1 MLYDR
6 TLVQI
11 RERPFLDL
19 LDLSLHVIRARPLA
33 LMLPALIGIA
43 PFAVLNAWLLSDP
56 SFSMVYWIMLLV
68 LEVPWATAP
77 LTLVIGDLMF
87 GIPARPR
94 RLVKTL
100 LVSLP
105 ALIMG
110 QFIVRGLF
118 LLCAVFYPVMP
129 TQYPFL
135 NEVILL
141 ERSGPFE
148 QFKRSTILC
157 SGFGWELF
165 MRWIGQLLLGA
176 TFAVCVLMSVRTI
189 GSVMIGNDLTWYSPG
204 MTDRNGLLFQGAVW
218 IAVAFFG
225 VYRFFSYIDR
235 RIRLE
240 GWELDLR
247 IKAVARGLEARGDS

>member
-19 LDLSLHVIRARPLA
+19 LDLSLHVIRAKPLELA
-33 LMLPALIGIA
+33 LPALIGIA
-43 PFAVLNAWLLSDP
+43 PWAVLNGWLLSDP
-56 SFSMVYWIMLLV
+56 GFPTSGWLVLLM

-87 GIPARPR
+87 GIPAKPH
-94 RLVKTL
+94 RLARTM

-105 ALIMG
+105 ALILS
-110 QFIVRGLF
+110 QLIVRGLL
-118 LLCAVFYPVMP
+118 LLCVVTYPVMP
-129 TQYPFL
+129 AQYPFL

-141 ERSGPFE
+141 ERSGPLR
-148 QFKRSTILC
+148 QFTRSMILTRDC
-157 SGFGWELF
+157 GGELF
-165 MRWIGQLLLGA
+165 MRWLGQIVLGA
-176 TFAVCVLMSVRTI
+176 IFAVCVLLSVRTI
-189 GSVMIGNDLTWYSPG
+189 GGALIGDELTWYSPG
-204 MTDRNGLLFQGAVW
+204 MADRNGLVFQAAVW

-247 IKAVARGLEARGDS
+247 LKAVARGLEGRGGS